1 MGQTISVWWAWDRIS
16 AVAHCTT
23 CADDQKKES
32 HDNIMHSIKL
42 HKKWMIKG
50 KLINHSSESFAK
62 NLAETLEIP
71 DEDITDHYSFGKVIG
86 IGQFGTVKEA
96 FSITDKSYK
105 VAVKIL
111 ELKSI
116 AKNFKSICWEVSSL
130 KQADHPN
137 IIKLLEVFMDKDKL
151 YLVFEYVNGV
161 DLSDYIAESIKISE
175 DKAAIILHQIW
186 NTIDYLH
193 SIHIQ
198 YFVFVFFN
206 DKQIEIK

>member
-1 MGQTISVWWAWDRIS
+1 
-16 AVAHCTT
+16 
-23 CADDQKKES
+23 
-32 HDNIMHSIKL
+32 
-42 HKKWMIKG
+42 MIKG